1 MTKILVNIT
10 LAIVTEEI
18 DNILETYPKY
28 PYQEAFAPSGL
39 RQDLI
44 AYVLNHIPNK
54 YRAIEESSVH
64 SPQTIP
70 LICSAEQQIHI
81 ENLIHRGIN
90 DVLEKYN
97 KNKGDRLQTVY
108 SALPVSVCLN

>member
-1 MTKILVNIT
+1 MSKILVNIT

-18 DNILETYPKY
+18 ENILGIYPKY

-54 YRAIEESSVH
+54 YRTIEETSLNLS
-64 SPQTIP
+64 QTIP

-81 ENLIHRGIN
+81 ENLIHRGIK
-90 DVLEKYN
+90 DLLEKNNGNNCY
-97 KNKGDRLQTVY
+97 KSQTVY
-108 SALPVSVCLN
+108 SAAPASVCLN